1 MITNVLLL
9 KKEDGEV
16 LLHKKYWKNDI
27 TYDDI
32 RTFFSLFQQ
41 KQGGLDTE
49 EEVEQALIINK
60 LIYHYRD
67 FEKFVLVFIA
77 SPVTDSDQVHM
88 RLSKMTKFFS
98 LPLIG
103 NLFKNLDEKNLSI
116 IAKKIDDHVIT
127 NLRVSL
133 IGSAR
138 VGKTT
143 ILTLLKGEQPSVEYI
158 PTLGVSIEKIEPAKI
173 GTYQVVMWDF
183 AGQERF
189 QNLWSMYYRGSHIIF
204 LVCDSTSVNLEETKK
219 ILNIIM
225 QDAPDVP
232 VITIAN
238 KQDLT
243 GALKP
248 EFISQ
253 YLNTPTYSMIAVDE
267 TRRDEMMKILF
278 EVISLYVQD
287 EP

>member
-1 MITNVLLL
+1 
-9 KKEDGEV
+9 
-16 LLHKKYWKNDI
+16 
-27 TYDDI
+27 
-32 RTFFSLFQQ
+32 
-41 KQGGLDTE
+41 
-49 EEVEQALIINK
+49 
-60 LIYHYRD
+60 
-67 FEKFVLVFIA
+67 
-77 SPVTDSDQVHM
+77 
-88 RLSKMTKFFS
+88 
-98 LPLIG
+98 
-103 NLFKNLDEKNLSI
+103 
-116 IAKKIDDHVIT
+116 
-127 NLRVSL
+127 
-133 IGSAR
+133 
-138 VGKTT
+138 
-143 ILTLLKGEQPSVEYI
+143 
-158 PTLGVSIEKIEPAKI
+158 VSIEKIEPAKI

>member
-1 MITNVLLL
+1 
-9 KKEDGEV
+9 
-16 LLHKKYWKNDI
+16 
-27 TYDDI
+27 
-32 RTFFSLFQQ
+32 
-41 KQGGLDTE
+41 
-49 EEVEQALIINK
+49 
-60 LIYHYRD
+60 
-67 FEKFVLVFIA
+67 
-77 SPVTDSDQVHM
+77 
-88 RLSKMTKFFS
+88 LSKMTKFFS

-103 NLFKNLDEKNLSI
+103 NLLKNLNDKNLSI
-116 IAKKIDDHVIT
+116 ISNKVDDHVIT

-143 ILTLLKGEQPSVEYI
+143 ILTLLKGEKPSVEYI

-189 QNLWSMYYRGSHIIF
+189 QNLWNMYYRGSHIIF

-225 QDAPDVP
+225 EDAPDVP

-238 KQDLT
+238 KQDLA
-243 GALKP
+243 GSLKP

-253 YLNTPTYSMIAVDE
+253 FLNTPTYSMIAVDE

-278 EVISLYVQD
+278 EVISMYVQD